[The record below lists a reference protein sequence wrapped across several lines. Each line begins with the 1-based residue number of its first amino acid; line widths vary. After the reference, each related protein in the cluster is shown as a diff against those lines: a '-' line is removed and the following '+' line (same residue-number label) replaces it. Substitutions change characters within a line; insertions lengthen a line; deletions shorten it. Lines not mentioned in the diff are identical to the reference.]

1 METKGTKT
9 KRQGYDHLIKLII
22 IGDSSVGKT
31 CVLLRFSDDNFPTTH
46 MPTIGI
52 DFKIKS
58 INVDGQVVKLQVW
71 DTAGQER
78 FRTITQTYYK
88 GAMGII
94 LVYDCTEEKSFS
106 NISNWMKQIEQHAS
120 KDVVKVLVGNK
131 ADKEDKVIDT
141 EAGKQLA
148 DEYGLTFFETSAK
161 TGLNISELFQHVAQT
176 IVENKPKSKVE
187 NPSVLRNDAGASKK
201 DKEGGGCC

>member
-1 METKGTKT
+1 MT
-9 KRQGYDHLIKLII
+9 L
-22 IGDSSVGKT
+22 
-31 CVLLRFSDDNFPTTH
+31 
-46 MPTIGI
+46 GI

-120 KDVVKVLVGNK
+120 KDVAKVLVGNK

-141 EAGKQLA
+141 ETGKQLA
-148 DEYGLTFFETSAK
+148 DEYGLDFFETSAK
-161 TGLNISELFQHVAQT
+161 TGLNISELFQSIAHNIIKDKKKGGTVGGGSREGTVT
-176 IVENKPKSKVE
+176 I
-187 NPSVLRNDAGASKK
+187 GKK
-201 DKEGGGCC
+201 DKEKAEKKGCC